1 MMSFGIYTLLDNGS
15 GIEYSSK
22 EEFLEELS
30 RMIDDCEAN
39 GGTYFRVEVDT
50 DKSCFCKP

>member
-15 GIEYSSK
+15 GIECSSK

-39 GGTYFRVEVDT
+39 GGTYFHVEVDT
-50 DKSCFCKP
+50 DKSCFCEP